1 MESAMMEGRT
11 EESAIKAGRTEEGAI
26 KAEDRLNPE
35 PGPTCAC
42 DLCDYQANHGTSLIK
57 HKQTVHKPSKVYA
70 CDLCQFKSVHASA
83 IKRHKQ
89 NIHIRQNQMNHR
101 CDVCDYST
109 TYKSALKR
117 HMANKHNKESL
128 VNYKCSFCD
137 YSSTYEFATE
147 RHVTTVHMKDKV
159 EEFSCSLCD
168 YNTMHKFSLD
178 RHLRKVHERELKYSC
193 DKCGFKTGHKSGLK
207 MHTATVH
214 QSRKAYSCTIC
225 GYETL
230 YKTALMRHINTV
242 NCKSGFKVIGAGNI
256 LKQEKFEQDQRSS
269 ADCPVPAINTT
280 HQNIGAVV
288 EHPASSPSTSAYS
301 SPLKDPPLL
310 VSNPD
315 GKSIII
321 NTSSVNFPK
330 MERGLGTSV
339 VFNTDPSI
347 SSITIY
353 DKEYVFQNYQSKP
366 GELIISPQIITV
378 SPPDPPP
385 NAIQ

>member
-1 MESAMMEGRT
+1 MVVGELQGVEVRT
-11 EESAIKAGRTEEGAI
+11 EGVVMEVEEGLI
-26 KAEDRLNPE
+26 AEA
-35 PGPTCAC
+35 GVVCAC
-42 DLCDYQANHGTSLIK
+42 DLCDYQANHGTELVK
-57 HKQTVHKPSKVYA
+57 HKQTVHKPTKVYT
-70 CDLCQFKSVHASA
+70 CDLCKFTSVHASA
-83 IKRHKQ
+83 IKRHKE
-89 NIHIRQNQMNHR
+89 NIHIRQHQMNHN
-101 CDVCDYST
+101 CDACEYST

-147 RHVTTVHMKDKV
+147 RHITTVHMKDKE

-178 RHLRKVHERELKYSC
+178 RHLRKVHEREMKYNC

-214 QSRKAYSCTIC
+214 QSRKAHSCTIC

-230 YKTALMRHINTV
+230 YKTALIRHINTV

-256 LKQEKFEQDQRSS
+256 LKQEKFEHDQRSS
-269 ADCPVPAINTT
+269 ADCPVSAMNQS
-280 HQNIGAVV
+280 HQNIVTVIDQSCDPG
-288 EHPASSPSTSAYS
+288 SSPSTSAYS
-301 SPLKDPPLL
+301 SPAKESSLL

-366 GELIISPQIITV
+366 GELIITPQILTV
-378 SPPDPPP
+378 AP
-385 NAIQ
+385 NQTNSIQ